1 MQKSLP
7 EKLSQEKIYQLT
19 KEELVELVIRQQE
32 VIEKLNKKIAE
43 LEQEVERLKASR
55 DLDSKTSSK
64 PPSTDILKKS
74 EQKPEENEAGDGKVK
89 RKPGG

>member
-7 EKLSQEKIYQLT
+7 EKLSQEIIHQST

-43 LEQEVERLKASR
+43 GSNA
-55 DLDSKTSSK
+55 
-64 PPSTDILKKS
+64 KKLREKKGYFFEGVNS
-74 EQKPEENEAGDGKVK
+74 VQT
-89 RKPGG
+89 